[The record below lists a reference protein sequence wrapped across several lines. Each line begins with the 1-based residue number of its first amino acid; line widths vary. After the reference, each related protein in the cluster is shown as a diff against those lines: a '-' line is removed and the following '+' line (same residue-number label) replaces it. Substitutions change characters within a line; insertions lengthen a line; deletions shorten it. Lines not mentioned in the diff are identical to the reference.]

1 MAWLPYACGSDES
14 TRQNER
20 NATGIRE
27 NGTCKVFLLKLKSE
41 FSHLEVIFDYIS
53 REPQFFRVILEGTK
67 DINTE
72 SHHYLYGVGRRV
84 LGLGSKRYLML
95 IPMV

>member
-41 FSHLEVIFDYIS
+41 FSHLGVIFDTLVAN
-53 REPQFFRVILEGTK
+53 PKF
-67 DINTE
+67 
-72 SHHYLYGVGRRV
+72 
-84 LGLGSKRYLML
+84 LGSFLREQRILNTTCDLKINLEVTSSVQFLCR
-95 IPMV
+95 P